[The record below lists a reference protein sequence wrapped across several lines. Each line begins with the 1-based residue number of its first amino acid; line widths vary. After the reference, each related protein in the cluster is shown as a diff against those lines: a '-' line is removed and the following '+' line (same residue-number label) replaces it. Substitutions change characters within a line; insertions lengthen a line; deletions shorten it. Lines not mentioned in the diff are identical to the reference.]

1 MDDTLKQRIRAHLK
15 ENEGVKEQ
23 PYRDTNEHL
32 IVGVGLNVSRKD
44 DFVALKFQI
53 KDAKTGAMRDA
64 TEQEKGAEF
73 DRLSK
78 ISRKDMKKGESGF
91 TLPKIE
97 IDAKLDEKIAEHE
110 AGVKREIGEA
120 DWNKLTDGQKTA
132 VLDVRYANK
141 EGLNKFPKLKEAI
154 KNGDARE
161 MANQSDFHGGE
172 IKGTEYQHRNFDR
185 LRRNK
190 AAMQDLDPESDEA
203 YRQVADSY
211 PDHPQLP
218 PQYKE
223 HRDLSVLRPEPRPQD
238 VADQGGAAPQPE
250 PQPQPQP
257 QSAPEPEQKQ
267 SEAPADSRVAAMTA
281 MAAAPVANPGRSALL
296 KSVEKLTEG
305 EMKDMIASA
314 QSDYRGWR
322 SGDPLK
328 IHTYQRVEDWHLANY
343 GDGPQANDGGKPIE
357 PPPIR
362 AIPRQPSPH
371 TTPQGEDL
379 WQATARLGGKLAA
392 VAGTDGYAQAVQGL
406 QRGLNMLNDAN
417 PLPARSAAYG
427 PYAKLGPVDEDGQ
440 YGPQTDFA
448 LKHATARLGPAKVE
462 DGLALG
468 RFNTFARA
476 AQASGN
482 VDGLEDKT
490 HAIFGPLLRQDDQAP
505 KVEGGALQ
513 TALNGFGQNL
523 KVDNWIGPK
532 TTQAFADVL
541 KDQDSDTLTRSVG
554 RELGML

>member
-1 MDDTLKQRIRAHLK
+1 MDDTLKQHMRAHLK

-23 PYRDTNEHL
+23 PYRDSNKNLT
-32 IVGVGLNVSRKD
+32 VGVGFNVSRKEN
-44 DFVALKFQI
+44 FVALKFQV
-53 KDAKTGAMRDA
+53 KDVKTGTMRDA

-73 DRLSK
+73 DRLAK
-78 ISRKDMKKGESGF
+78 MSRDDIADDKNGF
-91 TLPKIE
+91 TLPKTE
-97 IDAKLDEKIAEHE
+97 IDAKIDEKIAEHE
-110 AGVKREIGEA
+110 AGVKSQIGEA

-132 VLDVRYANK
+132 VLDVHYANPG
-141 EGLNKFPKLKEAI
+141 GLDNFPKLKEAI
-154 KNGDARE
+154 RNGDARE

-211 PDHPQLP
+211 PDHPKLP

-238 VADQGGAAPQPE
+238 AVDQGEPS

-257 QSAPEPEQKQ
+257 TPEPEQKQ

-296 KSVEKLTEG
+296 KPVEKLTEG

-314 QSDYRGWR
+314 QGDYRGWR

-392 VAGTDGYAQAVQGL
+392 AAGTDGYAQAVQGL

-427 PYAKLGPVDEDGQ
+427 PYAKLGPVDEDANMARRPTSPSSTPPPGWVR
-440 YGPQTDFA
+440 PRSRTVWPWA
-448 LKHATARLGPAKVE
+448 VSTPWPAPRKPAATLMGWRTRPTPSSGRCCARTIKPPRWKA
-462 DGLALG
+462 G
-468 RFNTFARA
+468 RCRRRST
-476 AQASGN
+476 AS
-482 VDGLEDKT
+482 VKT
-490 HAIFGPLLRQDDQAP
+490 SRWTIGSAP
-505 KVEGGALQ
+505 RPPRLSP
-513 TALNGFGQNL
+513 TC
-523 KVDNWIGPK
+523 
-532 TTQAFADVL
+532 
-541 KDQDSDTLTRSVG
+541 
-554 RELGML
+554 